1 MGKLLETL
9 QRTAE
14 APGRQTPAPEPA
26 AREEVP
32 FIEVGGRGAPVDGS
46 PDVLAALP
54 SRAAAGPRLQQLR
67 VPAADV
73 RTVRFRPVSAG
84 RSPVRFAPELVA
96 YHCPEHPVSR
106 QYQALAEALA
116 EGLPAGGSPVLLF
129 TAATAGVGTTT
140 VLLNLAIALA
150 RRGERRVVV
159 VDARPDRPAVAE
171 RLGLPAV
178 PGFEDVLTGALP
190 VAQALQ
196 ETSQERLL
204 ALTAGRGRGRAG
216 ARRTGDSLR
225 RVVRQLA
232 EQDGLVLVDAPCWDG
247 RPELRTL
254 ADLCDAVYLVSSG
267 GGDAATAELLR
278 SLPEDGVRLRGQILI
293 GR

>member
-9 QRTAE
+9 QLTAE
-14 APGRQTPAPEPA
+14 PPGRPAPAPEPA

-32 FIEVGGRGAPVDGS
+32 FIEVGGRQSPVEGS

-54 SRAAAGPRLQQLR
+54 SRAAVGPRLQKLR

-84 RSPVRFAPELVA
+84 RPPARFAPELVA
-96 YHCPEHPVSR
+96 YHRPEHPVSR
-106 QYQALAEALA
+106 QYEALA
-116 EGLPAGGSPVLLF
+116 DALTEGLPAGGSSVLLF
-129 TAATAGVGTTT
+129 TAAAAGAGTTT

-150 RRGERRVVV
+150 RRGERRIVV
-159 VDARPDRPAVAE
+159 VDAQQDRPAVAE

-190 VAQALQ
+190 LAQALR
-196 ETSQERLL
+196 ETGQERLL
-204 ALTAGRGRGRAG
+204 ALTAGRGHGRAV

-225 RVVRQLA
+225 RVVRQLG
-232 EQDGLVLVDAPCWDG
+232 EHDGLVLLDAPCWDG
-247 RPELRTL
+247 RPELRAL
-254 ADLCDAVYLVSSG
+254 AGLCDAVYLVSAG
-267 GGDAATAELLR
+267 DDDAATAELRR
-278 SLPEDGVRLRGQILI
+278 SLPADGVRLRGQILT
-293 GR
+293 GG